1 MNAPWGGGINGDG
14 PELPFGSMNGDQAY
28 QPTRIPGY
36 EVHYGAYHT
45 LTKGV
50 FLPAGT
56 MLPGGCNFAQG
67 ACIDFPLHF
76 PTETTLPGG
85 IMVPVSLTKKE
96 EKKRPPPPPQSA
108 MDVICLIQ

>member
-1 MNAPWGGGINGDG
+1 MNAPWGSGIANEG
-14 PELPFGSMNGDQAY
+14 PELPFGSQYGDQAY

-76 PTETTLPGG
+76 PDGTTCPGG
-85 IMVPVSLTKKE
+85 IMVPVTLAKKE
-96 EKKRPPPPPQSA
+96 EKKREELKPPSA